1 MHLQNTKEAL
11 EYTDLMLYNVI
22 IYHKRYDLWIL
33 PVRYNMDET
42 DKSIIELINSSS
54 DRDKALEIAFKLALD
69 FLGQLSALPDTLPS
83 SQAASA

>member
-1 MHLQNTKEAL
+1 
-11 EYTDLMLYNVI
+11 
-22 IYHKRYDLWIL
+22 
-33 PVRYNMDET
+33 MDET

-69 FLGQLSALPDTLPS
+69 FLGQLSEPQYTSPS